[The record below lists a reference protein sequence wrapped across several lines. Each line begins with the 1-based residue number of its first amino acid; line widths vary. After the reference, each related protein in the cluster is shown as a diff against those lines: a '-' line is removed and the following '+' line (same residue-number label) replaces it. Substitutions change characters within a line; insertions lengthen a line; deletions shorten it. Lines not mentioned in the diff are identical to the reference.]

1 MKHFRKSL
9 IVLIAF
15 SLLTSVLF
23 SCTSIPESTEE
34 ESTTVLTIGDYEVP
48 FEVYRYFF
56 MNYKHEYD
64 GGDENY
70 WKDESVDASE
80 ICEVI
85 KEKTVSAVLR
95 CYATFELCK
104 EYGIDPYSSEI
115 DKIVDETVDDYIK
128 TEFGGKKEYVS
139 SLEGA
144 YMTDSV
150 FRFILRRFECD
161 KELNDKLIAS
171 GAIKTDDETVLT
183 AIKDKDVFCRAKQ
196 ILIKNDVGEDISANL
211 AKAKEAL
218 NAVSLGM
225 DFDTLVAKYGE
236 DTEMIINPTGYYFTH
251 NELIE
256 EFEEA
261 AFALEIGETSGIIE
275 SNVGYHIIQ
284 RCEVDASYVK
294 EHFDDLKESY
304 LTWKYQEAVE
314 VEMAK
319 LTVSETNSELL
330 LTLSSFAK

>member
-1 MKHFRKSL
+1 MNHFRKSL

-15 SLLTSVLF
+15 FILTSALF

-34 ESTTVLTIGDYEVP
+34 EATIVLKIGSYEVP

-70 WKDESVDASE
+70 WENDSIDSVKIYE
-80 ICEVI
+80 TI

-95 CYATFELCK
+95 CYATFELCE
-104 EYGIDPYSSEI
+104 EYGIDPYGSEI
-115 DKIVDETVDDYIK
+115 DKIVDETIDDYIK
-128 TEFGGKKEYVS
+128 NEFGGKKEYVN

-171 GAIKTDDETVLT
+171 GAIKTDDETVLA

-256 EFEEA
+256 EFEKA
-261 AFALEIGETSGIIE
+261 AFALEIGETSGIVE

-314 VEMAK
+314 IEMAK
-319 LTVSETNSELL
+319 LTVSGTNSELL
-330 LTLSSFAK
+330 SSLANFAK